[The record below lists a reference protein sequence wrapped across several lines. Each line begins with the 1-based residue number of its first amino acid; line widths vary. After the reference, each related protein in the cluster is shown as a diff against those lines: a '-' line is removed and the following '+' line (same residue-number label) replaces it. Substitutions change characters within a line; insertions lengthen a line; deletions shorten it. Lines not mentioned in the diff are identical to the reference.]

1 MNNSEGFKNVLI
13 VGLGLIGGS
22 IAKRLKEISYS
33 GDVYGLDRDLAI
45 LQSAYSDSLIK
56 NDSINSLE
64 GLEDIL
70 ILFCT
75 PVLSFNEALESV
87 ISLQPSEKAVFT
99 DTLSTK
105 TQILEL
111 LISESESI
119 KNRFVLSHPIAGSE
133 RSGLEN
139 SKESLFVDRI
149 TVISPHETNE
159 NLHIDRVSDFWREL
173 GSSIKILS
181 CKEHDSIFA
190 KTSHLPHVI
199 SYALMQSL
207 FGKLHEKTF
216 EFSGG
221 SLEDY
226 TRIASSDPIMWKDI
240 FISNNENILKSIED
254 FELSLKELKDLI
266 KQQDEE
272 AILKFLQDTKTLRD
286 NSLENY

>member
-1 MNNSEGFKNVLI
+1 MNNSQGFKNVLI

-111 LISESESI
+111 LISEHESI

-139 SKESLFVDRI
+139 SKESLFADRI

-159 NLHIDRVSDFWREL
+159 NHHIDRVSDFWREL

-181 CKEHDSIFA
+181 CKEHDAIFA

-254 FELSLKELKDLI
+254 FELSLKELKELI
-266 KQQDEE
+266 QQR
-272 AILKFLQDTKTLRD
+272 LL
-286 NSLENY
+286 SLIRAKKRRLLC

>member
-22 IAKRLKEISYS
+22 IAKRLKEISYP
-33 GDVYGLDRDLAI
+33 GDVYGLDRDLEI
-45 LQSAYSDSLIK
+45 LKSAYSDSLIK

-159 NLHIDRVSDFWREL
+159 NHHIDRVSDFWREL

>member
-45 LQSAYSDSLIK
+45 LQSAYSESLIE

-159 NLHIDRVSDFWREL
+159 NHHIDRVSDFWREL

-181 CKEHDSIFA
+181 CKEHDAIFA

>member
-33 GDVYGLDRDLAI
+33 GDVYGLDKDLAI
-45 LQSAYSDSLIK
+45 LKSAYSDSLIK

-87 ISLQPSEKAVFT
+87 ISLHPSEKAVFT

-159 NLHIDRVSDFWREL
+159 NHHIDRVSDFWREL

-181 CKEHDSIFA
+181 CKEHDAIFA

-240 FISNNENILKSIED
+240 FISNNQNILKSIED
-254 FELSLKELKDLI
+254 FELSLKELRDLI

>member
-159 NLHIDRVSDFWREL
+159 NHLIDRVSDFWREL

-181 CKEHDSIFA
+181 CKEHDAIFA

>member
-33 GDVYGLDRDLAI
+33 GDVYGLDKDLAI
-45 LQSAYSDSLIK
+45 LKSAYSDSLIK

-87 ISLQPSEKAVFT
+87 ISLHPSEKAVFT

-159 NLHIDRVSDFWREL
+159 NHHIDRVSDFWREL

-181 CKEHDSIFA
+181 CKEHDAIFA

-266 KQQDEE
+266 EQQDEE

>member
-33 GDVYGLDRDLAI
+33 GDVYGLDRDLEI

-159 NLHIDRVSDFWREL
+159 NHHIDRVSDFWREL

-254 FELSLKELKDLI
+254 FELSLKELKELI
-266 KQQDEE
+266 QQRDEE

>member
-1 MNNSEGFKNVLI
+1 MNNSDGFKNVLI

-33 GDVYGLDRDLAI
+33 GDVYGLDSDLAI

-56 NDSINSLE
+56 NDSKNSLE

-111 LISESESI
+111 LITESESI

-159 NLHIDRVSDFWREL
+159 NHHIDRVSDFWREL

-181 CKEHDSIFA
+181 CKEHDAIFA

-240 FISNNENILKSIED
+240 FISNNENILKSIEN

>member
-22 IAKRLKEISYS
+22 IAKRLKEISYP
-33 GDVYGLDRDLAI
+33 GDVYGLDRDLEI

-133 RSGLEN
+133 R
-139 SKESLFVDRI
+139 
-149 TVISPHETNE
+149 
-159 NLHIDRVSDFWREL
+159 
-173 GSSIKILS
+173 
-181 CKEHDSIFA
+181 
-190 KTSHLPHVI
+190 
-199 SYALMQSL
+199 
-207 FGKLHEKTF
+207 
-216 EFSGG
+216 
-221 SLEDY
+221 
-226 TRIASSDPIMWKDI
+226 
-240 FISNNENILKSIED
+240 
-254 FELSLKELKDLI
+254 LSLI
-266 KQQDEE
+266 H
-272 AILKFLQDTKTLRD
+272 I
-286 NSLENY
+286 

>member
-111 LISESESI
+111 LITESESI

-159 NLHIDRVSDFWREL
+159 NHHIDRVSDFWREL

-181 CKEHDSIFA
+181 CKEHDAIFA
-190 KTSHLPHVI
+190 KTSRLPHVI

>member
-22 IAKRLKEISYS
+22 IAKRLKEVSYS
-33 GDVYGLDRDLAI
+33 GDVYGLDRDLTI
-45 LQSAYSDSLIK
+45 LQSANSDSLII

-87 ISLQPSEKAVFT
+87 ISLQPSKKAVFT

-111 LISESESI
+111 LISEYQSI

-159 NLHIDRVSDFWREL
+159 NHHIDRVSDFWREL
-173 GSSIKILS
+173 GSSTKTLS
-181 CKEHDSIFA
+181 CKEHDAIFA

-199 SYALMQSL
+199 SYALMESL

-254 FELSLKELKDLI
+254 FELSLKELKELI
-266 KQQDEE
+266 KQRDEE

-286 NSLENY
+286 NSLEKD

>member
-139 SKESLFVDRI
+139 SKESLFVDKI

-159 NLHIDRVSDFWREL
+159 NHHIDRVSDFWREL

-181 CKEHDSIFA
+181 CKEHDAIFA

>member
-45 LQSAYSDSLIK
+45 LQSAYSASLVK

-105 TQILEL
+105 TQIIEL
-111 LISESESI
+111 LISEYESI

-159 NLHIDRVSDFWREL
+159 NHHIDRVSDFWREL

>member
-45 LQSAYSDSLIK
+45 LQSAYNDSLIK
-56 NDSINSLE
+56 NESINSLE

-159 NLHIDRVSDFWREL
+159 NHHIDRVSDFWREL

>member
-33 GDVYGLDRDLAI
+33 GDVYGLDKDLAI
-45 LQSAYSDSLIK
+45 LKSAYSDSLIK

-87 ISLQPSEKAVFT
+87 ISLHPSEKAVFT

-159 NLHIDRVSDFWREL
+159 NHHIDRVSDFWREL

-181 CKEHDSIFA
+181 CKEHDAIFA

-254 FELSLKELKDLI
+254 FELSLKELKELI
-266 KQQDEE
+266 KQRDEE

-286 NSLENY
+286 NSLEKD

>member
-33 GDVYGLDRDLAI
+33 GNVYGLDVDLAI
-45 LQSAYSDSLIK
+45 LQRAYNDSLVK
-56 NDSINSLE
+56 NDSIKSLE

-159 NLHIDRVSDFWREL
+159 NHHIDRVSDFWREL

-181 CKEHDSIFA
+181 CKEHDAIFA

>member
-1 MNNSEGFKNVLI
+1 MNNSERFKNVLI

-33 GDVYGLDRDLAI
+33 GDVYGLDRDLAV

-75 PVLSFNEALESV
+75 PVLSFNEALQSV

-159 NLHIDRVSDFWREL
+159 NHHIDRVSDFWREL

-181 CKEHDSIFA
+181 CKDHDAIFA

>member
-33 GDVYGLDRDLAI
+33 GDVYGLDRDLEI

-159 NLHIDRVSDFWREL
+159 NHHIDRVSDFWREL

>member
-1 MNNSEGFKNVLI
+1 MKNSEGFKNVLI

-33 GDVYGLDRDLAI
+33 GDVYGLDRDLEI

-159 NLHIDRVSDFWREL
+159 NHHIDRVSDFWREL

-266 KQQDEE
+266 KQQDED
-272 AILKFLQDTKTLRD
+272 AILKFLQHTKTLRD

>member
-22 IAKRLKEISYS
+22 IAKRLKEISYP
-33 GDVYGLDRDLAI
+33 GDVYGFDRDLEI

-159 NLHIDRVSDFWREL
+159 NHHIDRVSDFWREL

>member
-33 GDVYGLDRDLAI
+33 GDVYALDKDLEI

-111 LISESESI
+111 LISKYKSI

-139 SKESLFVDRI
+139 SKESLFADRI

-159 NLHIDRVSDFWREL
+159 NHHIDRVSDFWRVL
-173 GSSIKILS
+173 GSSIKMLS
-181 CKEHDSIFA
+181 CKEHDAIFA

>member
-1 MNNSEGFKNVLI
+1 MNNTGGFKNVLI

-22 IAKRLKEISYS
+22 IAKRLKEISYP
-33 GDVYGLDRDLAI
+33 GDVYGLDRDLEI

-159 NLHIDRVSDFWREL
+159 NHHIDRVSDFWREL

>member
-22 IAKRLKEISYS
+22 IAKRLKEVSYS
-33 GDVYGLDRDLAI
+33 GDVYGLDRDLTI
-45 LQSAYSDSLIK
+45 LQRANSDSLII

-87 ISLQPSEKAVFT
+87 ISLQPSKKAVFT

-111 LISESESI
+111 LISEYQSI

-133 RSGLEN
+133 KSGLEN

-159 NLHIDRVSDFWREL
+159 NHHIDRVSDFWREL
-173 GSSIKILS
+173 GSSTKILS
-181 CKEHDSIFA
+181 CKEHDAIFA

-199 SYALMQSL
+199 SYALMESL

-254 FELSLKELKDLI
+254 FELSLKELKELI
-266 KQQDEE
+266 KQRDEE

-286 NSLENY
+286 NSLEKD

>member
-33 GDVYGLDRDLAI
+33 GDVYGLDSDLAV
-45 LQSAYSDSLIK
+45 LQSAYSDSLVK
-56 NDSINSLE
+56 NDNINTLE
-64 GLEDIL
+64 RLEDIL

-87 ISLQPSEKAVFT
+87 IALQPSEKAVFT

-111 LISESESI
+111 LISEYESI
-119 KNRFVLSHPIAGSE
+119 KHRFVLSHPIAGSE

-139 SKESLFVDRI
+139 SKELLFVDRI

-159 NLHIDRVSDFWREL
+159 NHHIDRVSDFWREL
-173 GSSIKILS
+173 GSSTKILS
-181 CKEHDSIFA
+181 CKEHDAIFA

-240 FISNNENILKSIED
+240 FISNNENILKSLED
-254 FELSLKELKDLI
+254 FEFSLKELKELI

-272 AILKFLQDTKTLRD
+272 AILKFLRDTKNLRD

>member
-1 MNNSEGFKNVLI
+1 
-13 VGLGLIGGS
+13 
-22 IAKRLKEISYS
+22 
-33 GDVYGLDRDLAI
+33 LAI

-56 NDSINSLE
+56 NESIYSLK

-133 RSGLEN
+133 KSGLEN
-139 SKESLFVDRI
+139 SRESLFVDRI

-181 CKEHDSIFA
+181 CKDHDSIFA

-254 FELSLKELKDLI
+254 FELSLKELKNLI
-266 KQQDEE
+266 EQQDEE
-272 AILKFLQDTKTLRD
+272 AILKFLQDTKNLRD

>member
-139 SKESLFVDRI
+139 SKETLFVDRI

-159 NLHIDRVSDFWREL
+159 KHHIDRVSEFWREL
-173 GSSIKILS
+173 GSTTKILS
-181 CKEHDSIFA
+181 YTEHDAIFA

>member
-33 GDVYGLDRDLAI
+33 GDVYGLDSDLAI
-45 LQSAYSDSLIK
+45 LQSAYCDSLVK

-139 SKESLFVDRI
+139 SKESLFIDRI

-159 NLHIDRVSDFWREL
+159 NHHIDRVSEFWREL

-181 CKEHDSIFA
+181 CKDHDSIFA

-254 FELSLKELKDLI
+254 FELSLKELKNLI
-266 KQQDEE
+266 EQQDEE
-272 AILKFLQDTKTLRD
+272 AILKFLQDTKNLRD